1 MRWILSLFLLLCL
14 PGFSHSQDS
23 ADTHSF
29 GLKPLDERQYQSI
42 PLALVPL
49 SGELPRSVDLS
60 KDMPPVGFQGK
71 QASCVGWSVAY
82 ALRTYFMRRQE
93 EQWDTNSPDFQFSPS
108 YIYNQH
114 ARGNCQAGITFVD
127 ALNTLTAEGASSM
140 RFMPYRESEC
150 LSQPGEEAKRWARNY
165 RIAGYRRINIQ
176 DLNEIKAQLAAGFPI
191 LAGVSTDDIFL
202 KLQRNQIWKSSGTP
216 SGYHAIVLVG
226 FDDNVQAFKIMNSWG
241 GEWGTGGYGWIDYNF
256 FRHVT
261 HEGYIAASFP
271 KTTPTPTPTPT
282 PIPTPPVQQPVA
294 AIEIIGV
301 EHNVNAGSA
310 NAGMNVQLR
319 YTLKGYAG
327 YNGQIVLHFTFSQN
341 YPVRAA
347 LENYRDINNN
357 AAAGTQVFYI
367 EKPDYSNYVFSV
379 FVPYTAFYIAV
390 GSWNAYGQYQYVTTQ
405 MMMAADLFVNN
416 FGVAQSAW
424 IPFQV
429 SR

>member
-82 ALRTYFMRRQE
+82 A
-93 EQWDTNSPDFQFSPS
+93 
-108 YIYNQH
+108 
-114 ARGNCQAGITFVD
+114 
-127 ALNTLTAEGASSM
+127 
-140 RFMPYRESEC
+140 
-150 LSQPGEEAKRWARNY
+150 
-165 RIAGYRRINIQ
+165 
-176 DLNEIKAQLAAGFPI
+176 LAAGFPI